1 MKHKVEIMQ
10 QLDFDELLVFS
21 CEIKKRNRY
30 GIWQNRHLLL
40 TTNQMCNVK
49 KLQIKRN
56 ITVETISA
64 LTKSTEASTANQFI
78 VHVENEYDY
87 HMQCEKI
94 DELF

>member
-1 MKHKVEIMQ
+1 
-10 QLDFDELLVFS
+10 
-21 CEIKKRNRY
+21 
-30 GIWQNRHLLL
+30 
-40 TTNQMCNVK
+40 MCNVK